1 MHSLFG
7 VIYMQFDQVSLFLI
21 LWVLIIDRYRL
32 LPESQKKEGLFSVVG
47 VRNGSQKVPF
57 YTSSR
62 NVRYPSL
69 GTRDFFIFVG
79 RIGVQCAYFLKADLP
94 V

>member
-32 LPESQKKEGLFSVVG
+32 LPESQKKTPDLEEVNGRVV
-47 VRNGSQKVPF
+47 
-57 YTSSR
+57 
-62 NVRYPSL
+62 
-69 GTRDFFIFVG
+69 
-79 RIGVQCAYFLKADLP
+79 
-94 V
+94 

>member
-57 YTSSR
+57 YTSCDICLILFAYR
-62 NVRYPSL
+62 LINLPTPSL
-69 GTRDFFIFVG
+69 SSGF
-79 RIGVQCAYFLKADLP
+79 C
-94 V
+94 